1 MFHLSD
7 RELHLL
13 GQPTRNETLALV
25 GWMSLNNIFGPVT
38 TSVCAPNELP
48 SEQVSH
54 WIGGLTGVTGFRGS
68 KGNQHRKKRQRV
80 LPNQRRTIRASAAT
94 NGGLSTGQHV

>member
-13 GQPTRNETLALV
+13 GQPTRNETVALV

-38 TSVCAPNELP
+38 DSVCGSNELP
-48 SEQVSH
+48 SEQVAQ
-54 WIGGLTGVTGFRGS
+54 WIGGLTGVTGFRGA
-68 KGNQHRKKRQRV
+68 KGDQHKQKRQRM
-80 LPNQRRTIRASAAT
+80 LPNRRRTIRATAAT
-94 NGGLSTGQHV
+94 NGGLSTGNN

>member
-38 TSVCAPNELP
+38 DSVCGVDELP
-48 SEQVSH
+48 DEREAQ
-54 WIGGLTGVTGFRGS
+54 WIGGLSGITGFRGA
-68 KGNQHRKKRQRV
+68 KGDQHRKQRQRV
-80 LPNQRRTIRASAAT
+80 LPNRRRRVRATAAA
-94 NGGLSTGQHV
+94 NGGLSTGKH